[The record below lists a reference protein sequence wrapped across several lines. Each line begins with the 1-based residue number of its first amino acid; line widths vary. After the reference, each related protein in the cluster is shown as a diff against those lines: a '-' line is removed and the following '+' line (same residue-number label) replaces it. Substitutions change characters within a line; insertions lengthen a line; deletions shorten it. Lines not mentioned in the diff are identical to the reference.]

1 MPVER
6 FDRTGSRRPLLI
18 HLDPLPRWLMRFP
31 SKIQH
36 LFAAII
42 LIAVVGLVGC
52 TGSPEPG
59 ASSYRYEFEE
69 ANDTPHAL
77 AATLFYALRTE
88 DEALWQRY
96 VVTFDELKA
105 HQKRTRRS
113 PSPDEDIREEV
124 ERVRGDFANIRDEL
138 RYAQGVHGAERIR
151 FLRAITQYYSAEDS
165 IQQRTGVE
173 YTYQGHYIGGV
184 LFRQMIKTE
193 RGWVLSERSRYRD
206 DVERLVPLGLSRR

>member
-1 MPVER
+1 
-6 FDRTGSRRPLLI
+6 
-18 HLDPLPRWLMRFP
+18 MRFP
-31 SKIQH
+31 PKIQH

-42 LIAVVGLVGC
+42 ILIAVMGLVGC
-52 TGSPEPG
+52 AGSPEPG

-77 AATLFYALRTE
+77 AATLFHALRTE

-105 HQKRTRRS
+105 HEENSRRS
-113 PSPDEDIREEV
+113 PPSDEYLREEV
-124 ERVRGDFANIRDEL
+124 ERINANSADLRDEL
-138 RYAQGVHGAERIR
+138 RYTQGVHGAERIR
-151 FLRAITQYYSAEDS
+151 FLRAVTQYYSAEDS

-173 YTYQGHYIGGV
+173 YTYQDHYLGGI
-184 LFRQMIKTE
+184 LFREMIKTD
-193 RGWVLSERSRYRD
+193 RGWVLAERSRYRD